1 MTTEVMS
8 NIYCYFA
15 DLLDKHKPDTAANKK
30 GRSTTTNSNI
40 NHNKIVIEAYMSIF
54 MNIEHITQVNSLI
67 ATIHTVYIHLTPTF
81 TAFTATTQSPT
92 TTDGA
97 HRQSHLQ
104 QHQQQQEQQE
114 QQSQDVVIATAGA
127 IRVIECLDRLCIYY
141 SNLFSLLQHSTLS
154 STQTLL
160 TRLSPTNQHTPITTD
175 INTLISFYINMYDKT
190 QCTISPYVAES
201 TRPNDDLN
209 RAQFSVLNTLLTTIH
224 TILETI
230 PITLYIHLTHTII
243 QTLCIHLSQGIT
255 QNYDHNI
262 TINSLRIIKL
272 CIERDNTTTTTT
284 TSNNNNINSNNNT
297 DLDTPKNSDLSTP
310 KIEVKYTA
318 LFTNAI
324 IRKLDYI
331 YTTTTTHTNTSTNRV
346 NPNPNTSS
354 IYNNNMLVMIEC
366 INTIIDMHSSDDNEL
381 LHIFIKYKVSEKLG
395 MASRLVEELLTTQY
409 NNRDL
414 MDKKDDISDTL
425 ENVYAFIIYK
435 NEYMRDNN
443 IVFT

>member
-15 DLLDKHKPDTAANKK
+15 DILEKHKPDTAANKK
-30 GRSTTTNSNI
+30 GQSTSTITTNGN
-40 NHNKIVIEAYMSIF
+40 NKLTVIEAYMSMF
-54 MNIEHITQVNSLI
+54 MNIEHITQLNILI
-67 ATIHTVYIHLTPTF
+67 ATIHTVYIHLNPSSTT
-81 TAFTATTQSPT
+81 TATTQPS

-97 HRQSHLQ
+97 HPH
-104 QHQQQQEQQE
+104 HPQQQA
-114 QQSQDVVIATAGA
+114 QQSQEQGQDQVIIATQGA

-141 SNLFSLLQHSTLS
+141 SNLFSLLQYSILS
-154 STQTLL
+154 SIQTLL
-160 TRLSPTNQHTPITTD
+160 TRLAPTNQHTPHTTD
-175 INTLISFYINMYDKT
+175 INTLLSFYINIYDKT
-190 QCTISPYVAES
+190 QCTISPYVADS

-209 RAQFSVLNTLLTTIH
+209 RAQFPVLNTLLTTIH

-230 PITLYIHLTHTII
+230 PITLYIHLTHSII
-243 QTLCIHLSQGIT
+243 QTLCIHLSQGIS

-262 TINSLRIIKL
+262 TINSLLIIKL
-272 CIERDNTTTTTT
+272 CIEKDTNTT
-284 TSNNNNINSNNNT
+284 NNS

-366 INTIIDMHSSDDNEL
+366 INTIIDMHSSDDNDI

-395 MASRLVEELLTTQY
+395 TASRLVEELLTTQY